1 MATQITPTTELQ
13 AVNTML
19 SVIGEAPVNSITGTT
34 TVDVSVAKNILDE
47 TSLSIQSQGWNFNT
61 NYEYKSLSL
70 DSDSKIPLPS
80 NCVKIDANKSN
91 RHLNLTIRNGFLYDM
106 EKDTD
111 VFTSVP
117 NSVDIVLVQQFEH
130 LPEYARRY
138 ITMKAARRF
147 ASRFIGDTTITQL
160 IGQDENEALVAF
172 QQSESQESDTNI
184 LNGDS
189 GTFSI
194 INRTTR
200 RTY

>member
-47 TSLSIQSQGWNFNT
+47 TSMSVQSQGWNFNT

-70 DSDSKIPLPS
+70 DSDNKIPLPS
-80 NCVKIDANKSN
+80 NCVKVDANKSI
-91 RHLNLTIRNGFLYDM
+91 RHINLTIRNGFLYDM

-138 ITMKAARRF
+138 ITVKAARRF
-147 ASRFIGDTTITQL
+147 AARFIGDSQLTQL
-160 IGQDENEALVAF
+160 TAQDENEALVNF
-172 QQSESQESDTNI
+172 TQSEAQESDTNI

-189 GTFSI
+189 NTFSI
-194 INRTTR
+194 IHRTTIS
-200 RTY
+200 TY

>member
-1 MATQITPTTELQ
+1 
-13 AVNTML
+13 
-19 SVIGEAPVNSITGTT
+19 
-34 TVDVSVAKNILDE
+34 
-47 TSLSIQSQGWNFNT
+47 
-61 NYEYKSLSL
+61 
-70 DSDSKIPLPS
+70 
-80 NCVKIDANKSN
+80 
-91 RHLNLTIRNGFLYDM
+91 M

-147 ASRFIGDTTITQL
+147 AARFIGDTTITQL

-172 QQSESQESDTNI
+172 QQSDSQESDTNI

-189 GTFSI
+189 NTFSI

>member
-1 MATQITPTTELQ
+1 
-13 AVNTML
+13 
-19 SVIGEAPVNSITGTT
+19 
-34 TVDVSVAKNILDE
+34 
-47 TSLSIQSQGWNFNT
+47 
-61 NYEYKSLSL
+61 
-70 DSDSKIPLPS
+70 
-80 NCVKIDANKSN
+80 
-91 RHLNLTIRNGFLYDM
+91 M

-138 ITMKAARRF
+138 ITVKAARRF
-147 ASRFIGDTTITQL
+147 AARFIGDSQLTQL
-160 IGQDENEALVAF
+160 TAQDENEALVNF
-172 QQSESQESDTNI
+172 TQSEAQESDTNI

-189 GTFSI
+189 NTFSI

>member
-1 MATQITPTTELQ
+1 MTTQITPTTELQ

-19 SVIGEAPVNSITGTT
+19 STIGEAPVNSITGTT

-47 TSLSIQSQGWNFNT
+47 TSMSIQSQGWNFNT
-61 NYEYKSLSL
+61 HTNHTTLSL
-70 DSDSKIPLPS
+70 DSDNKVPLPA
-80 NCVKIDANKSN
+80 NCVKADANQAYRN
-91 RHLNLTIRNGFLYDM
+91 FNYTIRDGFLYDM
-106 EKDTD
+106 EKHTD
-111 VFTSVP
+111 VFTSAP
-117 NSVDIVLVQQFEH
+117 SSVDLVLVQQFEH

-147 ASRFIGDTTITQL
+147 ASRFIGDNQITQL
-160 IGQDENEALVAF
+160 IGQDENEALMAF
-172 QQSESQESDTNI
+172 HQADSQEADLNI

-189 GTFSI
+189 NTFSI

>member
-1 MATQITPTTELQ
+1 MTTQITPTTELQ

-19 SVIGEAPVNSITGTT
+19 STIGEAPVNSITGTT

-47 TSLSIQSQGWNFNT
+47 TSMSIQSQGWNFNT

-70 DSDSKIPLPS
+70 DSDNKIPLPS
-80 NCVKIDANKSN
+80 NCVKIDANKSIRYIN
-91 RHLNLTIRNGFLYDM
+91 FTIRNDFLYDM

-138 ITMKAARRF
+138 IAMKAARRF

-160 IGQDENEALVAF
+160 IGQDENEALVSF
-172 QQSESQESDTNI
+172 QQADAQESDTNI

-189 GTFSI
+189 NTFSI

>member
-70 DSDSKIPLPS
+70 DSDNKIPLPS

-106 EKDTD
+106 EKDTELNLNNLSGIIFSEQFIPVRD
-111 VFTSVP
+111 SYK
-117 NSVDIVLVQQFEH
+117 VLGRKIKKP
-130 LPEYARRY
+130 L
-138 ITMKAARRF
+138 KK
-147 ASRFIGDTTITQL
+147 GDPIL
-160 IGQDENEALVAF
+160 EENL
-172 QQSESQESDTNI
+172 
-184 LNGDS
+184 
-189 GTFSI
+189 
-194 INRTTR
+194 
-200 RTY
+200 Y

>member
-1 MATQITPTTELQ
+1 
-13 AVNTML
+13 
-19 SVIGEAPVNSITGTT
+19 
-34 TVDVSVAKNILDE
+34 
-47 TSLSIQSQGWNFNT
+47 
-61 NYEYKSLSL
+61 
-70 DSDSKIPLPS
+70 
-80 NCVKIDANKSN
+80 
-91 RHLNLTIRNGFLYDM
+91 M

>member
-1 MATQITPTTELQ
+1 
-13 AVNTML
+13 ML

-61 NYEYKSLSL
+61 NYNYKSLSL
-70 DSDSKIPLPS
+70 DTNNKIPLPT

-91 RHLNLTIRNGFLYDM
+91 RHLNFTIRNGFLYDM

-160 IGQDENEALVAF
+160 IGQDENEALVSF
-172 QQSESQESDTNI
+172 QQSEAQESDTNI

-189 GTFSI
+189 NTFSI